1 MSYTF
6 VAMKLSDYMAANGL
20 TDDAVAQR
28 IGRDRSFV
36 TRLRQGRANPSL
48 RTLQDLASATNG
60 AVSAEDF
67 FPQPAPQPQQGE
79 VA

>member
-1 MSYTF
+1 MMHVWF
-6 VAMKLSDYMAANGL
+6 MKLADYMAANGL

-36 TRLRQGRANPSL
+36 TKLRQGRASPSM
-48 RTLQDLASATNG
+48 RTARDLAEATNG

-67 FPQPAPQPQQGE
+67 FPQPAPQTQQGE

>member
-1 MSYTF
+1 
-6 VAMKLSDYMAANGL
+6 MKLADYMAENGL

-36 TRLRQGRANPSL
+36 TKLRQGRATPSL
-48 RTLQDLASATNG
+48 RTARDLSAATNG
-60 AVSAEDF
+60 AVAAEDF
-67 FPQPAPQPQQGE
+67 FPTPAQPEQGE